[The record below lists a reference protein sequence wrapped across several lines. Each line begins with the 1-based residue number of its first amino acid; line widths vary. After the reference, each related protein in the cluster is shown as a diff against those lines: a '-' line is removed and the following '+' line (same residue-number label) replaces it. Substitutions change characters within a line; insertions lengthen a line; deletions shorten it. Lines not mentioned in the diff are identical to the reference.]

1 MIERKLRLASDA
13 IVQRSRAVRPA
24 HVQRRPLFAD
34 LWNEGKPR
42 FVGAVDTDD
51 KVVRFVDD
59 EWGAH
64 ARRLYEQG
72 RLEFVPSTKNPLAMD
87 AVLKS

>member
-1 MIERKLRLASDA
+1 MIERKLRPANDAS
-13 IVQRSRAVRPA
+13 IQRSRAVRPA
-24 HVQRRPLFAD
+24 HIQRRPLFAS
-34 LWNEGKPR
+34 LWGEGKPR

-64 ARRLYEQG
+64 VRRLYEAG
-72 RLEFVPSTKNPLAMD
+72 KLEFVDSKRNPLGLD
-87 AVLKS
+87 VVLKS